1 MATND
6 NDDDDDAESVQ
17 SVHDCVRMEALRM
30 LNLADNRDG
39 STERRQRERDADRGV
54 AAKAHSFSTK
64 LLNRA
69 RQSLVAVSG
78 GGGDHSD
85 DKRVTDNTDPKQR
98 ASSLSSRALEEDDV
112 ETPRSP
118 RRSRFHFRRAR
129 SPVPTDDDNDNEER
143 KEEIAAL
150 GLRSSMT
157 LRAVGP
163 I

>member
-1 MATND
+1 MTTTTTTRSLSSRTTTAC
-6 NDDDDDAESVQ
+6 AWRP
-17 SVHDCVRMEALRM
+17 CAC
-30 LNLADNRDG
+30 
-39 STERRQRERDADRGV
+39 STWPTIGTAERRQRERDADRGV
-54 AAKAHSFSTK
+54 AAKARSFSTK
-64 LLNRA
+64 LLDRA

-85 DKRVTDNTDPKQR
+85 DTRVTDNTDPKQR
-98 ASSLSSRALEEDDV
+98 ASSLSSRALEEDNV

-129 SPVPTDDDNDNEER
+129 LPVPTDDDNDNEER

>member
-1 MATND
+1 M
-6 NDDDDDAESVQ
+6 
-17 SVHDCVRMEALRM
+17 
-30 LNLADNRDG
+30 
-39 STERRQRERDADRGV
+39 
-54 AAKAHSFSTK
+54 AAKARSFSTK
-64 LLNRA
+64 LLDWA

-85 DKRVTDNTDPKQR
+85 DTRVTDNTDPKQR

-112 ETPRSP
+112 KTPRSL
-118 RRSRFHFRRAR
+118 RWSRFHFRRAR
-129 SPVPTDDDNDNEER
+129 LLVPTDDDNDDDDEER